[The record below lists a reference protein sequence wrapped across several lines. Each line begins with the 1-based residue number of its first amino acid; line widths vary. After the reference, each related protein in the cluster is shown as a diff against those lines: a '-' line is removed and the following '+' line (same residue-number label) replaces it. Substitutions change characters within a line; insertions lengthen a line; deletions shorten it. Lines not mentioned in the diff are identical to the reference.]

1 MAHFSDQVHISISSF
16 EKNVIYYDLQLS
28 QKMADHH
35 HFSFVWQYTGKAV
48 INPVDQAQAMRKY
61 IGDEVIFTFKS
72 LTGIRLMSKGII
84 TEVAS
89 IDKHGSAVGLHI
101 TGISHSKV
109 IDDMPK
115 SRTYLE
121 RGMDDIVVDLLSEGP
136 TEFYQRD
143 AIRSTYL
150 KEFNY
155 MAQYNETNFEFLKR
169 LAARYGQWFYFDG
182 MRMQFGQLK
191 NSKVK
196 LINGASMHSFK
207 IQANMTAH
215 NISLAGYDYKNAA
228 GIRDASERTS
238 TGSKDSFASIVG
250 FNQSTVTQGELSVG
264 AYTNNAQN
272 KEEIQEMITL
282 QTAGSDANSVY
293 YSGISYFPL
302 GLGQTF
308 IIVNQ
313 TIEHHLVCIEAIHH
327 SEVHGNYTCEF
338 KAIPDDVSAPHYTNT
353 KVFAK
358 AETQPAKIRD
368 NNDPEGL
375 GRVKVEFYWG
385 AATKISQWIRMIQP
399 HTGAGK
405 GFYFIPEIGE
415 EVLVGFEGGNAQDP
429 YVMGA
434 HYNGQAKSGYATE
447 KNDLKVIQTRSG
459 NRIISDDA
467 TGDITIESQKGQT
480 IAVIH
485 GDGNIRFKAPKNIEL
500 DAGEDVIIRAGRSIT
515 STSEQDITESAGVNK
530 STTVGMMQITK
541 VGGDSMLHIKGK
553 AHEQIDGDFHSEA
566 KQDRNVISHTE
577 IVSHS
582 DKNVEFHSKN
592 DIQNNSTENTTQ
604 N

>member
-1 MAHFSDQVHISISSF
+1 MAHFSEQVHITIGSF
-16 EKNVIYYDLQLS
+16 TQNIIYYDLKLS

-48 INPVDQAQAMRKY
+48 IKPEDQAKAMRKY

-84 TEVAS
+84 TEISS
-89 IDKHGSAVGLHI
+89 IDRHGSPAGLHV

-109 IDDMPK
+109 IDDLPK

-121 RGMDDIVVDLLSEGP
+121 RGMDDIVLDLLSEGP
-136 TEFYQRD
+136 TEFYQRE
-143 AIRSTYL
+143 AIRSTYM

-155 MAQYNETNFEFLKR
+155 MAQYNETNFDFLKR

-191 NSKVK
+191 SSKIK
-196 LINGASMHSFK
+196 LINGASLHSFK

-215 NISLAGYDYKNAA
+215 TISLAGYDYKNATS
-228 GIRDASERTS
+228 IRDSAERTA

-250 FNQSTVTQGELSVG
+250 FNQGTVTQGELSIG
-264 AYTNNAQN
+264 SYTNNAQN

-282 QTAGSDANSVY
+282 QTAGSNANSVY

-308 IIVNQ
+308 TIVNQ
-313 TIEHHLVCIEAIHH
+313 TAEHHLICIEVTHH

-338 KAIPDDVSAPHYTNT
+338 KAIPDDVSAPHYTDT

-358 AETQPAKIRD
+358 AETQPAKIKD

-375 GRVKVEFYWG
+375 GRVKVEFYW
-385 AATKISQWIRMIQP
+385 AAGTKSSQWIRMIQP

-415 EVLVGFEGGNAQDP
+415 EVLVGFEGGNAQCA

-434 HYNGQAKSGYATE
+434 HYNGQAKSDFYDSKNRVKGWKLLFGQLFKFVE
-447 KNDLKVIQTRSG
+447 KVGIWLSDPSG
-459 NRIISDDA
+459 N
-467 TGDITIESQKGQT
+467 
-480 IAVIH
+480 
-485 GDGNIRFKAPKNIEL
+485 EL
-500 DAGEDVIIRAGRSIT
+500 HMNEET
-515 STSEQDITESAGVNK
+515 K
-530 STTVGMMQITK
+530 STTLTVPETLTLNCKNLIINASESITTTAGLNITETATLNK
-541 VGGDSMLHIKGK
+541 TLSVGGILDTSVGLDKRLYVAGDSHK
-553 AHEQIDGDFHSEA
+553 QIDGDSNSEV
-566 KQDRNVISHTE
+566 KKDRNVASESKIITQ
-577 IVSHS
+577 S
-582 DKNVEFHSKN
+582 DLGHEFHSNK
-592 DIQNNSTENTTQ
+592 DIQNNSSEATRQ

>member
-1 MAHFSDQVHISISSF
+1 MGHFSEQVHITIGSF
-16 EKNVIYYDLQLS
+16 TQNIIYYDLKLS
-28 QKMADHH
+28 QKMAGHH
-35 HFSFVWQYTGKAV
+35 HFSFVWQYTAKAV

-72 LTGIRLMSKGII
+72 VTGIKLMSKGII
-84 TEVAS
+84 TELSS
-89 IDKHGSAVGLHI
+89 IDRHGSAAGLHI

-109 IDDMPK
+109 IDDLPK

-121 RGMDDIVVDLLSEGP
+121 RGMDDIVLDLLSEGP
-136 TEFYQRD
+136 TEFYQRES
-143 AIRSTYL
+143 IRSTYL

-155 MAQYNETNFEFLKR
+155 MAQYNETNFEFLTR
-169 LAARYGQWFYFDG
+169 LASRYGQWFYFDG

-191 NSKVK
+191 NSKIK
-196 LINGASMHSFK
+196 LINGASLHSFK

-215 NISLAGYDYKNAA
+215 TISLAGYDYNNAA
-228 GIRDASERTS
+228 GIRDAAAKTA

-250 FNQSTVTQGELSVG
+250 FNQGTVTQGELSIG

-272 KEEIQEMITL
+272 KEEIQEMVTL

-308 IIVNQ
+308 TIVNQ
-313 TIEHHLVCIEAIHH
+313 TIEHQLVCIEATHH

-338 KAIPDDVSAPHYTNT
+338 KAIPADVSAPHYTNT

-358 AETQPAKIRD
+358 AETQPAKIAD

-375 GRVKVEFYWG
+375 GRIKVEFYWG
-385 AATKISQWIRMIQP
+385 AATKTSQWIRMIQP

-415 EVLVGFEGGNAQDP
+415 EVLVGFEGGNSQNP

-434 HYNGQAKSGYATE
+434 HYNGSETSGHNTP

-459 NRIISDDA
+459 IIIILNDA
-467 TGDITIESQKGQT
+467 DGSVLIEDPSGNKYFM
-480 IAVIH
+480 
-485 GDGNIRFKAPKNIEL
+485 DGNGSMTCDAPKNL
-500 DAGEDVIIRAGRSIT
+500 TLNAGEDININAGQNMITNVGLNKTNTVGGNYTEIITGSKFLTIGINFILNVTGSVREWIKGNK
-515 STSEQDITESAGVNK
+515 ETESK
-530 STTVGMMQITK
+530 
-541 VGGDSMLHIKGK
+541 DIKK
-553 AHEQIDGDFHSEA
+553 RA
-566 KQDRNVISHTE
+566 KE
-577 IVSHS
+577 I
-582 DKNVEFHSKN
+582 F
-592 DIQNNSTENTTQ
+592 INSTEENITMLGAKNVNNHSGETSK
-604 N
+604 NG